1 LDKQQILNALRQAD
15 AAGNTEDAQQLA
27 EMYNRANSINNDSVM
42 NITPDTDASFLDN
55 LAYGIFESSTIPE
68 DAGDYLESIMP
79 LGRIGLN
86 GYISPEES
94 YGEGFMEADSQTR
107 REMIQAAK
115 TKHLQETFP
124 EVVAQRQSGSKGGG
138 AYLGNFVGVLA
149 DPTFGIGLGMPIKAV
164 KGMTALSAGF
174 GFTSSATHD
183 LARTGTVDPTKAAVA
198 TGIGAGA
205 GFVVSK
211 AASLYSNKMSTRASS
226 KQLKGANSLIEQM
239 NLVAT
244 REVANGKSVPEIGKT
259 IEDMFGV
266 SPEQMARIQ
275 AKSDIE
281 FKIPT
286 DRTRAQE
293 TVQVLEESIKQA
305 KNAEVKVGGLGSDL
319 TLPILSRIANQSK
332 RVAMKLTA
340 LEANRHGTL
349 YKLFSTKKD
358 KVIYNDKGEK
368 DYEGLGDFLKLTRK
382 LSKKDKQ
389 LVTRLSSR
397 SGNRKAIKNILS
409 KYTDDV
415 DELDKVYRVVASVGR
430 QLKEEA
436 GLSFRQFSDYMP
448 RVIKDS
454 KGLTT
459 YLNRKYDNVVDDAM
473 AARKAELEATQK
485 SATDKVKNTDE
496 LLEEERELILD
507 ALTGGSV
514 SQLSPATVSFV
525 QKRMIPEI
533 TEDLLPYYKDFD
545 EAIADYLTR
554 STDIIELAKFIGKE
568 NLVMTNK
575 AGKSFDIEKSLDNYI
590 PKTDIPFDAQD
601 SVRSLLVSRFGK
613 GMESPHEV
621 VKFIRDGGYLFTL
634 ANFYSALTQ
643 LSDIGLSAVVNGFI
657 PTIKAFVK
665 RDFDM
670 KEFGLDNYI
679 SAMATNPR
687 DLSRIINGAFTA
699 SGFSKV
705 DRIGKNIYLNAA
717 WSRLQKEAS
726 SPKGLRKLSRT
737 YKEAFGDEYEMLA
750 ADLKAGNI
758 TENVRLAMFA
768 ELMEVQPIALSK
780 MPKAALDM
788 PNGRIFYML
797 KHYGLNQLNF
807 LYKNTFK
814 KMASSN
820 REVRGEGLKS
830 LMSAMVILPA
840 AGASIDSLKKWIKSG
855 GEDFDIDDFPLRA
868 GDYLLRMFGLSA
880 YTLEKFSKNQ
890 NLGEVA
896 IDWLAPP
903 VSHYTAIIQGAVEA
917 ADGNYGLDN
926 PLVQELPI
934 AGDVLP
940 FLLGSPAS
948 DFIAKETKATNINVP
963 VDKNE
968 FLRLFDDYK

>member
-1 LDKQQILNALRQAD
+1 MDKQQILNALRQAD

-149 DPTFGIGLGMPIKAV
+149 DPTFAIGLGIPIKAV

-368 DYEGLGDFLKLTRK
+368 DYEGLGDFLKLARK

-430 QLKEEA
+430 DLKEEA

-459 YLNRKYDNVVDDAM
+459 HLNSKYDNVVDDAM
-473 AARKAELEATQK
+473 ATRRAELEATQK

-568 NLVMTNK
+568 NLVMTSK

-830 LMSAMVILPA
+830 LMSAMVILPV

-890 NLGEVA
+890 DLGDVA

-903 VSHYTAIIQGAVEA
+903 VSHYTAIIQGAIEA
-917 ADGNYGLDN
+917 TDGNYGLDN
-926 PLVQELPI
+926 PLVQELPVV
-934 AGDVLP
+934 GDVLP

-948 DFIAKETKATNINVP
+948 EFIANETKATNINTP
-963 VDKNE
+963 LEKHR

>member
-1 LDKQQILNALRQAD
+1 MDKQQILSALRQAD

-27 EMYNRANSINNDSVM
+27 EMYNRANSINNDSIM

-149 DPTFGIGLGMPIKAV
+149 DPTFGIGLGIPIKAV

-183 LARTGTVDPTKAAVA
+183 LARTGTVDPTKAAIA

-205 GFVVSK
+205 GFAVSK

-226 KQLKGANSLIEQM
+226 KQLKNANSLIEQM

-259 IEDMFGV
+259 IQDLFGV

-358 KVIYNDKGEK
+358 KVIYNDRGEK
-368 DYEGLGDFLKLTRK
+368 DYEGLGDFLKLARK

-397 SGNRKAIKNILS
+397 KGNRKAIKNILS

-436 GLSFRQFSDYMP
+436 GLSFRGFSDYMP

-454 KGLTT
+454 KGLTA

-473 AARKAELEATQK
+473 ATRKAELEATQK

-533 TEDLLPYYKDFD
+533 TEDLLPFYKDFD

-575 AGKSFDIEKSLDNYI
+575 AGKSFDIEKSLDNFI

-613 GMESPHEV
+613 GMEAPHEA

-726 SPKGLRKLSRT
+726 SPKGLRKLART

-750 ADLKAGNI
+750 ADIKAGNI

-820 REVRGEGLKS
+820 PEVRGEGLKS

-903 VSHYTAIIQGAVEA
+903 VSHYTAIIQGAIEA
-917 ADGNYGLDN
+917 TDGNYGLDN
-926 PLVQELPI
+926 PLMQEIPI

-940 FLLGSPAS
+940 FLFGSPAS

-963 VDKNE
+963 LEKNE